1 VPSDYLPSEPAKF
14 KKRRKKEKGGNT
26 RKTAELE
33 KMFQEDDEA
42 TVEQHQVCF
51 RFLFY
56 FPALLFVQ
64 SLCSRKEAV
73 FPLSTRAQFTWFPL
87 KRIEQIN

>member
-51 RFLFY
+51 LFSLPC
-56 FPALLFVQ
+56 F
-64 SLCSRKEAV
+64 SLCTFSCLAEKLSSIFQLAV
-73 FPLSTRAQFTWFPL
+73 
-87 KRIEQIN
+87 N